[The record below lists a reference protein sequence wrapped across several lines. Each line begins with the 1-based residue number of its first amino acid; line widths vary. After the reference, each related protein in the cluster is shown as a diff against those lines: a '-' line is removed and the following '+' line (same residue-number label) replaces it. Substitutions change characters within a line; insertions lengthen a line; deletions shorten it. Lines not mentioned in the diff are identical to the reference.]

1 MKYGRYEIIKE
12 LGRGAMGVVYQAH
25 DPRIDRPVALKV
37 LRPDRV
43 TSQDFVQRFMKEA
56 RAIGRLSHAN
66 IVTVY
71 DVGQDHETIYIA
83 MEFLEG
89 RPLNEVVREKP
100 PAVRDVINIGLQVA
114 EALHYAHGRGIIHR
128 DIKPSNI
135 ILDDDGRIKIT
146 DFGIARIEDPE
157 MTRQTQAGEIL
168 GTPVYMSPEQV
179 MGKTVDGRSDLY
191 SLGIILYELTT
202 GRRPF
207 SGDNIA
213 VIFRAITQDIP
224 PEPQTADG
232 DLHPAFAALIM
243 KSMAKEPEKR
253 FQNGRQMA
261 DGLKTCL
268 ETKKSDGVSQAGQPG
283 KKGNL
288 LWIGLIVL
296 ILAAGGGFYY
306 LKPEPPVQGPPV
318 AEAPPVKQ
326 AAEETP
332 SNSGPAAAALTE
344 TRETGETPKAG
355 IQDETSAG
363 GGKTGTGEKTASA
376 GFVAGPEEQ
385 STAVKKE
392 VHALLEIDSVP
403 TGAQVFINDAFRG
416 KTPVNLSLPL
426 GKHEVLVTLR
436 GYYEW
441 EARIDLDSPGETPLY
456 VRLVAEE

>member
-25 DPRIDRPVALKV
+25 DPRIDRLVALKV

-43 TSQDFVQRFMKEA
+43 TSQDFVQRFLKEA
-56 RAIGRLSHAN
+56 KAIGRLSHAN

-100 PAVRDVINIGLQVA
+100 PAVKDVINIGLQVA
-114 EALHYAHGRGIIHR
+114 EALNYAHARGIVHR

-135 ILDDDGRIKIT
+135 ILDDEGRIKIT

-157 MTRQTQAGEIL
+157 ATQQTQAGEIL

-202 GRRPF
+202 GQRPF
-207 SGDNIA
+207 SGENIA

-224 PEPQTADG
+224 SEPQTADG
-232 DLHPAFAALIM
+232 DLPPAFASLIM

-253 FQNGRQMA
+253 FQSGRQMA
-261 DGLKTCL
+261 DELKICPERKNNT
-268 ETKKSDGVSQAGQPG
+268 GVSQSKRPE
-283 KKGNL
+283 KKGHL
-288 LWIGLIVL
+288 LWVGLIAL
-296 ILAAGGGFYY
+296 IIVVAGGGFYY
-306 LKPEPPVQGPPV
+306 LKSRQPIQDSPQIELS
-318 AEAPPVKQ
+318 PVKQ
-326 AAEETP
+326 ATIEAPSESGSTVEAPAETQE
-332 SNSGPAAAALTE
+332 NSE
-344 TRETGETPKAG
+344 IPKVEIQEKAVAG
-355 IQDETSAG
+355 
-363 GGKTGTGEKTASA
+363 GEKTTTPDS
-376 GFVAGPEEQ
+376 VADREEQ
-385 STAVKKE
+385 SPDKKKE
-392 VHALLEIDSVP
+392 VHALLKIDSVP
-403 TGAQVFINDAFRG
+403 TSAQVFVNDAFKG

-441 EARIDLDSPGETPLY
+441 EARIDLDRPGETPLY

>member
-12 LGRGAMGVVYQAH
+12 LGRGAMGVVYKAH
-25 DPRIDRPVALKV
+25 DPRIDRLVALKV

-43 TSQDFVQRFMKEA
+43 TSQDFVLRFLKEA
-56 RAIGRLSHAN
+56 KAIGRLSHTN

-89 RPLNEVVREKP
+89 RPLDEVVREKP
-100 PAVRDVINIGLQVA
+100 LPAREVINIGLQVA
-114 EALHYAHGRGIIHR
+114 KALDYAHARGIIHR

-135 ILDDDGRIKIT
+135 IINDKGRIKIT

-157 MTRQTQAGEIL
+157 ATKQTQAGEIL

-179 MGKTVDGRSDLY
+179 MGETVDGRSDLY
-191 SLGIILYELTT
+191 SLGIILYQLTT

-207 SGDNIA
+207 SGENIA

-224 PEPQTADG
+224 PEPQTANG
-232 DLHPAFAALIM
+232 DLPPAFAALIM

-261 DGLKTCL
+261 DGLERCIESKHATEVL
-268 ETKKSDGVSQAGQPG
+268 QSNRPEKKRH
-283 KKGNL
+283 L
-288 LWIGLIVL
+288 LWVGLILLVM
-296 ILAAGGGFYY
+296 AAGGGFYY
-306 LKPEPPVQGPPV
+306 LKTRQPTQVPPSMKTS
-318 AEAPPVKQ
+318 PVKQ
-326 AAEETP
+326 TP
-332 SNSGPAAAALTE
+332 IKTSSKSEPAASAPIE
-344 TRETGETPKAG
+344 T
-355 IQDETSAG
+355 IETSEIPPIEIQAETKTDEEKATAPASDAG
-363 GGKTGTGEKTASA
+363 L
-376 GFVAGPEEQ
+376 EEE
-385 STAVKKE
+385 STVKKKK
-392 VHALLEIDSVP
+392 VYALLKIDSVP
-403 TGAQVFINDAFRG
+403 TSAQVFINDAFKG

-441 EARIDLDSPGETPLY
+441 EASVDLDRSGETPLY